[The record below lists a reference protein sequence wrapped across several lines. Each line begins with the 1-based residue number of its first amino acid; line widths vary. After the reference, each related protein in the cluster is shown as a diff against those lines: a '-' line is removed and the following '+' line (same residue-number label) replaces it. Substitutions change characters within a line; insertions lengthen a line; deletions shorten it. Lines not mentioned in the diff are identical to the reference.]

1 LGQKAHISFVSFDV
15 WLVATK
21 KKVSK
26 RGKTWDKKKE
36 SSKHK
41 FPTEKRGEKR
51 KIALDIRVC
60 VNTLDFFYSFL
71 ISY

>member
-1 LGQKAHISFVSFDV
+1 VACSNQEKGEQK
-15 WLVATK
+15 
-21 KKVSK
+21 
-26 RGKTWDKKKE
+26 GKTWDKKKE